1 MNSLT
6 KVQERSLPIF
16 DELRK
21 EMENFWD
28 RPFLFRPLT
37 PSREVT
43 GNSLGWMPTIDVF
56 DKNGELVVK
65 ADLPGVKKA
74 DVSVAIEN
82 GALVIRGHREEQNE
96 TKNADYYRAERVQG
110 EFLRRMALSFEA
122 DPKKIDA
129 KFADG
134 VLEVKIPHPVEKMPV
149 PQKIAVH

>member
-6 KVQERSLPIF
+6 KVQERTLPIF

-96 TKNADYYRAERVQG
+96 IKNADYYRAERVQG

-134 VLEVKIPHPVEKMPV
+134 VLEVKIPHPVEKLPV
-149 PQKIAVH
+149 PQRIVVH